1 MKTPDSPFALTG
13 KVAIVT
19 GAARGIGRS
28 IADAFVAADARHVV
42 CADILE
48 DALGEIKTS
57 DRLSTALLDVTDE
70 SNWQSVVEA
79 TLERHGQIDILV
91 NNAGILAYATIENTD
106 PADFRRVLEVNVT
119 GVFLGMRTLIPHM
132 KANRR
137 GVIIN
142 SSSSSALVPNNFIS
156 AYAASKF
163 AVRGLTR
170 SASLELGLHG
180 IRVNS
185 IHPGGINTPMTN
197 PTGEKHEDLAE
208 RMPWV
213 PIQRYGKPEE
223 VAKGVVFLASDAA
236 SYCMGTELQIDGG
249 MTAGTYFPGMPG
261 SPENPQ

>member
-1 MKTPDSPFALTG
+1 MESLASSFSLTG

-19 GAARGIGRS
+19 GAARGIGR
-28 IADAFVAADARHVV
+28 AVAEAFIAADAQHIV

-48 DALGEIKTS
+48 DTLAEIETS

-70 SNWQSVVEA
+70 SNWQSVVETTIA
-79 TLERHGQIDILV
+79 RHGQIDILV
-91 NNAGILAYATIENTD
+91 NNAGILAYGKVEDTE
-106 PADFRRVLEVNVT
+106 PAEFRRVMEVNVT
-119 GVFLGMRTLIPHM
+119 GVFLGMRAVIPHM

-142 SSSSSALVPNNFIS
+142 SSSTSGIVPNNFIS
-156 AYAASKF
+156 AYGASKF

-170 SASLELGLHG
+170 SAALELGLHG

-208 RMPWV
+208 LMPWV
-213 PIQRYGKPEE
+213 PIQRYGKADE
-223 VAKGVVFLASDAA
+223 VAKGVLFLASDAA

-261 SPENPQ
+261 SPENP